1 MIKKTEGIVRTVEN
15 GRARFHLGLLASYYI
30 HEKDRSKSRSED
42 IVLQYELDMKLLLSF
57 LPPGFED
64 PFFRDLIFSFLLKRG
79 GFVRRWAETFLNIWE
94 KKSMHSIHFTKLN
107 LRMFGCLTQRQICKL
122 GICLLALFC
131 KKKKDIKKGQVI
143 PNEFTQVSLLYLSNS
158 IMYSQTPLIQT
169 LEAPQKVSAGIK
181 RVMLLKSKKPLLL

>member
-1 MIKKTEGIVRTVEN
+1 
-15 GRARFHLGLLASYYI
+15 
-30 HEKDRSKSRSED
+30 
-42 IVLQYELDMKLLLSF
+42 
-57 LPPGFED
+57 
-64 PFFRDLIFSFLLKRG
+64 
-79 GFVRRWAETFLNIWE
+79 
-94 KKSMHSIHFTKLN
+94 MHSIHFTKLN
-107 LRMFGCLTQRQICKL
+107 LRVFGCLTQRQICK

-181 RVMLLKSKKPLLL
+181 RVMLLKSKKTLLL

>member
-1 MIKKTEGIVRTVEN
+1 
-15 GRARFHLGLLASYYI
+15 
-30 HEKDRSKSRSED
+30 
-42 IVLQYELDMKLLLSF
+42 
-57 LPPGFED
+57 
-64 PFFRDLIFSFLLKRG
+64 
-79 GFVRRWAETFLNIWE
+79 
-94 KKSMHSIHFTKLN
+94 MHSIHFTKLN

-131 KKKKDIKKGQVI
+131 KKKKKDIKKGQVI

-181 RVMLLKSKKPLLL
+181 RVMLLKSKKTLLL

>member
-1 MIKKTEGIVRTVEN
+1 
-15 GRARFHLGLLASYYI
+15 
-30 HEKDRSKSRSED
+30 
-42 IVLQYELDMKLLLSF
+42 
-57 LPPGFED
+57 
-64 PFFRDLIFSFLLKRG
+64 
-79 GFVRRWAETFLNIWE
+79 
-94 KKSMHSIHFTKLN
+94 MHSIHFTKLN
-107 LRMFGCLTQRQICKL
+107 LRMFGCLTKRQICKL

-181 RVMLLKSKKPLLL
+181 RVMLLKSKKTLLL

>member
-1 MIKKTEGIVRTVEN
+1 MIKKTEGKVRTVEN

-94 KKSMHSIHFTKLN
+94 KKSMHSIYFTKLN

-122 GICLLALFC
+122 GICLLALNC
-131 KKKKDIKKGQVI
+131 KKKGYQKGRGNPQWIYTGVFIIFIKQYYV
-143 PNEFTQVSLLYLSNS
+143 QSNPVNTDTGGTTES
-158 IMYSQTPLIQT
+158 VCRY
-169 LEAPQKVSAGIK
+169 
-181 RVMLLKSKKPLLL
+181 

>member
-1 MIKKTEGIVRTVEN
+1 
-15 GRARFHLGLLASYYI
+15 
-30 HEKDRSKSRSED
+30 
-42 IVLQYELDMKLLLSF
+42 
-57 LPPGFED
+57 
-64 PFFRDLIFSFLLKRG
+64 
-79 GFVRRWAETFLNIWE
+79 
-94 KKSMHSIHFTKLN
+94 MHSIHFIKLN

-131 KKKKDIKKGQVI
+131 KKKKKDIKKGQVI